1 MNQFSTH
8 FIWNPETGIIDIEG
22 DPTDLAASEIPEIK
36 VVWAK
41 QKERYKGDVRL
52 SNFNEKLSREWAIE
66 IGVIGNLYQIDRGIT
81 QTLIEQGFKAEILS
95 HGSTNKPRE
104 YVLKL
109 LRDHKD
115 TLDGVF
121 CFVKSERE
129 LSTSYI
135 KQLHASLLRSQ
146 DTAEGLDTQGSP
158 VEIPLIQG
166 DWKKQDNHPTRD
178 RTIYKYCPLEQVAS
192 EMDRLVC
199 IHAQHISNAVA
210 SEVRAAWLHHRFAQI
225 HPFQDGNGRVAR
237 TLASLVLVQDG
248 LFPLVITRD
257 DKTKYIDAL
266 EEADAG
272 DLKPLIELIVKSQIV
287 QYRKA
292 TEHFRINSR

>member
-8 FIWNPETGIIDIEG
+8 FIWDPETRITDIES
-22 DPTDLAASEIPEIK
+22 DPSDLAASEIPRIK
-36 VVWAK
+36 AVWAD
-41 QKERYKGDVRL
+41 QKERLQDDVQL
-52 SNFNEKLSREWAIE
+52 SDFNEKLSREWAIE
-66 IGVIGNLYQIDRGIT
+66 TGVIGNLYEIDRGIT

-95 HGSTNKPRE
+95 HGSTSKPCE

-121 CFVKSERE
+121 DFVKSRRK

-146 DTAEGLDTQGSP
+146 DTTEGVDTQGNF
-158 VEIPLIQG
+158 VEISLIKG
-166 DWKKQDNHPTRD
+166 EWKTQANYPTRD
-178 RTIYKYCPLEQVAS
+178 GTIYKYCPPEQVAS

-199 IHAQHISNAVA
+199 IHGQHISNAVA

-257 DKTKYIDAL
+257 DKTKYIDTL
-266 EEADAG
+266 EKADAG
-272 DLKPLIELIVKSQIV
+272 DLKPLIKLIVKSQIV
-287 QYRKA
+287 QCRKA